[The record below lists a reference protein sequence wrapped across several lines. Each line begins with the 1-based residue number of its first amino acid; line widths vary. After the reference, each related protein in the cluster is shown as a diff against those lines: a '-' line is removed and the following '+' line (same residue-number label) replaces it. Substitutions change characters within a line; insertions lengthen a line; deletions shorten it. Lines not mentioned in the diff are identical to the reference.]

1 MIERVALLT
10 LGAGIM
16 LLGISLTGNYFQ
28 YQEAKSCMRSP
39 SAMPPVPALSP
50 KDMR

>member
-1 MIERVALLT
+1 MIERVALLA

-28 YQEAKSCMRSP
+28 YQKAQSCVTMP
-39 SAMPPVPALSP
+39 SAIPPLNSR
-50 KDMR
+50 DMK

>member
-1 MIERVALLT
+1 MVERVALLT

-28 YQEAKSCMRSP
+28 YQKAQSCMTMP
-39 SAMPPVPALSP
+39 SAVPPLNA

>member
-1 MIERVALLT
+1 MAERIALLT

-28 YQEAKSCMRSP
+28 YQKAQSCTVLP
-39 SAMPPVPALSP
+39 SAVPPVPL
-50 KDMR
+50 KDVK